1 MLFRIIKAERDKYAI
16 ASGSNNEE
24 LQRIRTTNNDLLHF
38 VQTRKRS
45 EEFLN
50 ETIWQEVFR
59 LFDEMA
65 SPQPLI
71 ERAQTFRMWL
81 LNTFVLS
88 GDLQAEMNHWHKNL
102 RTELEKVSLSVNI
115 TLQLYRYAKLD
126 LCKKL
131 WLFSFVSSYSDSCK
145 KTNRRIPH

>member
-1 MLFRIIKAERDKYAI
+1 MIKFIFCCRIIKAERDKYAI

-24 LQRIRTTNNDLLHF
+24 LERIRTTNTDLLQF

-65 SPQPLI
+65 SPQPVI

-102 RTELEKVSLSVNI
+102 RTELEKVEIIPISSLKPILLLCIYSE
-115 TLQLYRYAKLD
+115 TAKE
-126 LCKKL
+126 K
-131 WLFSFVSSYSDSCK
+131 
-145 KTNRRIPH
+145 IQII